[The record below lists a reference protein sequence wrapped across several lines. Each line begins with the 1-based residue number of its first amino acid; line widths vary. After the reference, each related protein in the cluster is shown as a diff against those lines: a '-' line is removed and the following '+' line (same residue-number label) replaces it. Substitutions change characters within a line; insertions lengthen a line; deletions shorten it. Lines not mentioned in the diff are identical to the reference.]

1 MKSTISTIT
10 SVPDNQYMTRHTIN
24 IGNEYRV
31 LGYNP
36 EMADLDNPR
45 GELID
50 VIFFLISTDT
60 DGNRRVYGCY
70 YSEDAAELAIEMA
83 TRREPSRRSIVEE
96 YMD

>member
-1 MKSTISTIT
+1 MVQGDFYVKSTISTIT

-50 VIFFLISTDT
+50 VIFKALI
-60 DGNRRVYGCY
+60 
-70 YSEDAAELAIEMA
+70 AEGTA
-83 TRREPSRRSIVEE
+83 
-96 YMD
+96 